1 MARTIAAQA
10 RDFQGA
16 LSELVKKYQFRDRN
30 ETVAYGISV
39 SQAYALGSLAGHGP
53 LTMGGLAADL
63 HLSVSTMSRVV
74 DQLVTRSLARRARG
88 EGDRRVCRVE
98 LTARGRS
105 LWRRIEAELLEID
118 REVLRAI
125 APGER
130 EALIR
135 ALRMLSSATESWRA
149 RSRPSDGG

>member
-1 MARTIAAQA
+1 MSRTIAEQA

-16 LSELVKKYQFRDRN
+16 LSELVKKYQFRDRH

-39 SQAYALGSLAGHGP
+39 SQAYALASLAEHGP
-53 LTMGGLAADL
+53 LTMSGLAADL
-63 HLSVSTMSRVV
+63 HVSLSTMSRVV
-74 DQLVTRSLARRARG
+74 DQLVARSLARRAQG
-88 EGDRRVCRVE
+88 EGDRRVCRVS
-98 LTARGRS
+98 LSARGRS

-135 ALRMLSSATESWRA
+135 ALRLLSRATDHWRA
-149 RSRPSDGG
+149 GKRASAES